1 MNPHGLPNRRN
12 ALALQRWDN
21 TATGFF
27 ALSHAI
33 FHFILTGN
41 FDRNLSSPDGLARR
55 LRPLILSVVREECFA
70 QTSVFSRRRHPGQ
83 AGQNYLIA
91 FA

>member
-1 MNPHGLPNRRN
+1 
-12 ALALQRWDN
+12 LQRGDK
-21 TATGFF
+21 TSPGFS

-41 FDRNLSSPDGLARR
+41 FDRNSINPDELARR
-55 LRPLILSVVREECFA
+55 LRLRILPVVRDGCFA
-70 QTSVFSRRRHPGQ
+70 QTSVFSCGRHLGQ

>member
-1 MNPHGLPNRRN
+1 
-12 ALALQRWDN
+12 LALQRRDN
-21 TATGFF
+21 TSAGFF
-27 ALSHAI
+27 ALSHAV

-41 FDRNLSSPDGLARR
+41 FDRNSTNPDGLARG
-55 LRPLILSVVREECFA
+55 LRPLILSVVRDECFA
-70 QTSVFSRRRHPGQ
+70 QTSVFSCGQHLGQ

>member
-1 MNPHGLPNRRN
+1 MNPPGLRSHKNV
-12 ALALQRWDN
+12 AFQRAGD
-21 TATGFF
+21 TSAGSF

-41 FDRNLSSPDGLARR
+41 FDRNSTNSDEQARR
-55 LRPLILSVVREECFA
+55 LRPWVLSVVRGECFA
-70 QTSVFSRRRHPGQ
+70 QTSAFSCGRHFGQ
-83 AGQNYLIA
+83 AGQNYHIA